1 MEDKIIEGDETLGE
15 GRPVDVLRTQ
25 SLPIPR
31 AQSLD
36 LPAEGLGPGTL
47 DQLGAEIAE
56 NEAELAVG
64 TAVGALELVPLERAE
79 PVAADFAE
87 PGEPRPEPEAAPAFL
102 PPLVTPPMEGGR
114 VVPPPFQP
122 PALTPAAPA
131 PTPVAPAAPAMAARP
146 AAAPAA
152 ALPLALNVLERLRS
166 RMRAQILG
174 RDEVVD
180 LVLVALLADG
190 HVLLEDFPGSGKTT
204 LAKSLGLSI
213 VDDLVDPH
221 DVTAAFRRIQF
232 TPDLLP
238 SDVTGVSIF
247 DAATNAFHFR
257 HGPIFAHVVLADEI
271 NRTSPKV
278 QAAMLE
284 AMAEKQVTVDNVTYP
299 LDELFF
305 VIATQNP
312 LDLAGTYPLPVA
324 QLDRFLF
331 KIRMDHIHRDAEL
344 QVLESWRERRDTDRA
359 DLPKVARS
367 EVLAARRAIDEGVV
381 ISRAIKECL
390 VDLTQTIRDD
400 ERVAQGNS
408 TRSMVLM
415 LPALQ
420 ALALLRGRDYV
431 SGEDVVTLAP
441 RVLGHRVELAP
452 GLADLKPV
460 LDDALGRAIEKLSR
474 GTLRRA

>member
-1 MEDKIIEGDETLGE
+1 MDDKRQLEDDDTLAAF
-15 GRPVDVLRTQ
+15 RPIDVLATQ
-25 SLPIPR
+25 NLPIPR
-31 AQSLD
+31 SRLAGEETSAEV
-36 LPAEGLGPGTL
+36 LPAETP
-47 DQLGAEIAE
+47 AETPEPA
-56 NEAELAVG
+56 
-64 TAVGALELVPLERAE
+64 TPAE
-79 PVAADFAE
+79 PAA
-87 PGEPRPEPEAAPAFL
+87 EAAP
-102 PPLVTPPMEGGR
+102 V
-114 VVPPPFQP
+114 
-122 PALTPAAPA
+122 
-131 PTPVAPAAPAMAARP
+131 VAPPVPVPQAVPIAVPVS
-146 AAAPAA
+146 
-152 ALPLALNVLERLRS
+152 PLAQAMNVLERLRA

-174 RDEVVD
+174 RDEVID

-213 VDDLVDPH
+213 VDDIIDPH
-221 DVTAAFRRIQF
+221 DFIAAFRRIQF

-238 SDVTGVSIF
+238 SDVTGVSVF
-247 DAATNAFHFR
+247 DAATSAFHFR

-299 LDELFF
+299 LDPLFF

-331 KIRMDHIHRDAEL
+331 KIRMDHIDRDAEL
-344 QVLESWRERRDTDRA
+344 QVLESWRQRRDLERA
-359 DLPKVARS
+359 DLPKVTRS
-367 EVLAARRAIDEGVV
+367 EVLAARRAIDEGVA
-381 ISRAIKECL
+381 ISQPIQECL
-390 VDLTQTIRDD
+390 VDLTQAIRDD

-408 TRSMVLM
+408 TRSLVLM
-415 LPALQ
+415 MPALQ

-431 SGEDVVTLAP
+431 ATDDIVTLAP

-452 GLADLKPV
+452 GLADLGPV
-460 LDDALGRAIEKLSR
+460 LDDALAKAVEKLSR
-474 GTLRRA
+474 GTLRRR